1 MKEFLEKEWV
11 EGLTEG
17 DSLKLTV
24 KALLEV
30 VDSGTKNMEIVV
42 LRKGQPMQTLDDDAL
57 SAVVTE
63 VEAELEEAKTGGGA
77 EEMKE

>member
-1 MKEFLEKEWV
+1 MKEFLEKEWE
-11 EGLTEG
+11 EGLNEA

-42 LRKGQPMQTLDDDAL
+42 IRKGQQMETLDDEAL
-57 SAVVTE
+57 GAVVTE
-63 VEAELEEAKTGGGA
+63 VEAELEEAKTGGGT